1 MRIYTKYAN
10 IPLSLL
16 SETKY
21 DVKMKPAAR
30 YAVRAVKYFCWFAVL
45 FTLIISVL
53 VFTKFV
59 PADVET
65 MFVHGW
71 KSVLEICAVFLVFS
85 ALYPKFGYQKR
96 LVSIPGEWDGVAQDV
111 KKWFGERGGY
121 RVESE
126 TPEKICFR
134 SARAGVRIAR
144 LWEDRLTVTPAFGG
158 VEIEGPAKDIA
169 RIASAME
176 YQMNNRTE

>member
-1 MRIYTKYAN
+1 
-10 IPLSLL
+10 
-16 SETKY
+16 
-21 DVKMKPAAR
+21 MKPAAR
-30 YAVRAVKYFCWFAVL
+30 YAVRAVKYFCWFAIL

-59 PADVET
+59 PSNIEE

-71 KSVLEICAVFLVFS
+71 KSVLEICGVFLVFS

-96 LVSIPGEWDGVAQDV
+96 MVSIPGEWGEVEKKV
-111 KKWFGERGGY
+111 KEYFAERGDY
-121 RVESE
+121 RPESE
-126 TPEKICFR
+126 TPEMLCFR
-134 SARAGVRIAR
+134 SSRAGVRIAR
-144 LWEDRLTVTPAFGG
+144 MWEDRLTVTPVLGG

-176 YQMNNRTE
+176 YRFSTGND